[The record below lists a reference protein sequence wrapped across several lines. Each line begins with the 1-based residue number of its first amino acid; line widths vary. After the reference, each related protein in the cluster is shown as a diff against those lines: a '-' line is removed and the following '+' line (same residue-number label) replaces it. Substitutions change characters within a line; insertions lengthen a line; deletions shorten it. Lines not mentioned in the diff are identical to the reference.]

1 MHNQFRSVILA
12 LAFSSWALPAAAS
25 EAIHVHWPMMEFFT
39 YTPAVAGTPSSSNT
53 ESGAMGSGVEV
64 PQLLVFS
71 ISGALAWRGHPEQLK
86 ADDLAVLGEATGENE
101 FERLLVK
108 LDRAWNNFPEF
119 RPSDRPPSQLV
130 TPNLPTLVLVVPTL
144 EVGLCTACNTYMKL
158 LETLAPDWNHVKAA
172 LAQSA
177 ES

>member
-1 MHNQFRSVILA
+1 MHNQFLSVILA
-12 LAFSSWALPAAAS
+12 IAFASWALPAASS
-25 EAIHVHWPMMEFFT
+25 EAIQVHWPMMEFFT
-39 YTPAVAGTPSSSNT
+39 YTPAVAGTPSGSNT

-108 LDRAWNNFPEF
+108 LDRAWNNIPDF
-119 RPSDRPPSQLV
+119 RLSDQPPSQLV

-144 EVGLCTACNTYMKL
+144 EGGPCTACDSYMKS
-158 LETLAPDWNHVKAA
+158 LETLAPDWNHVTAA
-172 LAQSA
+172 LGQSA
-177 ES
+177 GS